1 MSRKVW
7 KDNSPSI
14 ISESNTIPNGSLL
27 TSILVIRVGCRGN
40 LSKRNLS
47 RFYYHCVTLTL
58 PILDFTFPKVFHVRV
73 DDKKS
78 FKKFFSRD
86 FSLRM
91 ITYFQEEDLA
101 KRIRTKGTKIS
112 SR

>member
-58 PILDFTFPKVFHVRV
+58 PILDFTFPKVFHVLV
-73 DDKKS
+73 DDKPKQRMRRWFFDNIFFGETFTRKALKNS
-78 FKKFFSRD
+78 FHETFR
-86 FSLRM
+86 
-91 ITYFQEEDLA
+91 
-101 KRIRTKGTKIS
+101 
-112 SR
+112 